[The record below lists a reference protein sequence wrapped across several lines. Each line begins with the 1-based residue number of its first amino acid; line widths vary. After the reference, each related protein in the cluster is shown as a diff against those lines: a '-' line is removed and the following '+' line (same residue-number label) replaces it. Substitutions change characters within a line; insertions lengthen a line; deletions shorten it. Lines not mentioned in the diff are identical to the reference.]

1 MTINLTALPKPQI
14 IDEPSYDVILA
25 RVVSEFV
32 TLWETLRTDNPSLNL
47 PPYDVTM
54 LETDPA
60 VIGMEA
66 ESFRESL
73 LRARINDAI
82 RANLLAFARGSDL
95 DHLAAFYDVSRMIGE
110 LDDRLVARVIL
121 AIQGRSTGGTEPR
134 YKFVA
139 MSADLRVQDAIVY
152 TVGRSPLIHVAVFST
167 APDGVAPADLLA
179 IVNAALQNPAVRMVN
194 DTIEVASAVQQVIN
208 LAADLWL
215 LPDAD
220 VATVARA
227 EANLRTAWESARA
240 LGRDLTVSWWT
251 AQLMISG
258 VHKVVPTA
266 PIGDIIA
273 PPASAIALGTI
284 TLTNRGRAF

>member
-14 IDEPSYDVILA
+14 IDEPNYDVILA

-110 LDDRLVARVIL
+110 LDDRLVTRVIL

-134 YKFVA
+134 YKFIA

-152 TVGRSPLIHVAVFST
+152 TVGRSPLIHVAIFSI
-167 APDGVAPADLLA
+167 APDGVAPAELLA

-194 DTIEVASAVQQVIN
+194 DTIEVASAVQQVVN

-227 EANLRTAWESARA
+227 EANLRTAWASARA
-240 LGRDLTVSWWT
+240 LGRDLTASWWT

-258 VHKVVPTA
+258 VHKVAPTA

-273 PPASAIALGTI
+273 PPASAVSLGTI
-284 TLTNRGRAF
+284 ALTNRGRAF

>member
-1 MTINLTALPKPQI
+1 MTIDLTTLPKPQI
-14 IDEPSYDVILA
+14 IDEPNYDVILA
-25 RVVSEFV
+25 RVISEFV
-32 TLWETLRTDNPSLNL
+32 TLWNTLRADNPSLNL

-110 LDDRLVARVIL
+110 LDDRLVTRVIL

-134 YKFVA
+134 YKFIA
-139 MSADLRVQDAIVY
+139 MSADARVQDAIVY

-167 APDGVAPADLLA
+167 APDGVAPTDLLA
-179 IVNAALQNPAVRMVN
+179 IVNEALQDPAVRMVN
-194 DTIEVASAVQQVIN
+194 DTIEVASAVLQVVN

-227 EANLRTAWESARA
+227 EANLRAAWASARA
-240 LGRDLTVSWWT
+240 LGRDLTESWWT

-258 VHKVVPTA
+258 VHKVAPTA
-266 PIGDIIA
+266 PIGDTVA
-273 PPASAIALGTI
+273 PPASAIALGTV